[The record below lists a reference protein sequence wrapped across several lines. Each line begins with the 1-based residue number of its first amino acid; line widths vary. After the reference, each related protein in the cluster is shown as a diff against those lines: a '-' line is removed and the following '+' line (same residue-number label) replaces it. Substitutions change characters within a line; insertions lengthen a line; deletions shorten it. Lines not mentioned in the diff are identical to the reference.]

1 MRGALRLAVQ
11 LLASQEERCPVQLFG
26 FILLLLLLL
35 LLCILFL
42 SLLLKVCN
50 CHVRIG
56 LLLKQPP
63 QFISLFPYPLTSD
76 EKTHRHRPWIVTH
89 KIYLP

>member
-35 LLCILFL
+35 LLLCILFL

-50 CHVRIG
+50 SHVRTV
-56 LLLKQPP
+56 LLLKQAP
-63 QFISLFPYPLTSD
+63 SLY
-76 EKTHRHRPWIVTH
+76 RPFHTLRPVTRKH
-89 KIYLP
+89 IAGDHGL

>member
-35 LLCILFL
+35 LL
-42 SLLLKVCN
+42 
-50 CHVRIG
+50 
-56 LLLKQPP
+56 
-63 QFISLFPYPLTSD
+63 
-76 EKTHRHRPWIVTH
+76 
-89 KIYLP
+89 